1 MTSHKTEYKII
12 EGKTYSLFAG
22 TNSPQG
28 YYTTIAVIVD
38 ELLKH
43 TNSISAALNLVRK
56 ESSRS
61 GFIKSNISFPEKR
74 NLLPDF
80 EINRKPLYVYTTAA
94 KKHLKN
100 LPVLKF
106 WDRRLSTTERQYHL
120 YMIEIELTNRLNRE
134 AFKQSTW
141 KIALLPYCLR
151 EFDHECKSLQGDF
164 DVECRNCS
172 KTCFIG
178 RTSKLLRAC
187 KIEPYIWMGAGLKS
201 IKPLAQQNRKIP
213 AVLGIACIPELVAG
227 MRRCRKIGLPVIGL
241 PLNANRCI
249 RWMGNF
255 HENSVYIEKLE
266 EIIQ

>member
-1 MTSHKTEYKII
+1 MTGFKTEYKKV
-12 EGKTYSLFAG
+12 EGKTYNLFG
-22 TNSPQG
+22 ETQSPEG
-28 YYTTIAVIVD
+28 YYSTIANLTDIVL
-38 ELLKH
+38 ERTKNLEE
-43 TNSISAALNLVRK
+43 ALNLVHK

-61 GFIKSNISFPEKR
+61 GFFSSNLYPVPKR
-74 NLLPDF
+74 SLIQDF
-80 EINRKPLYVYTTAA
+80 EIARKPLYIYTTAT
-94 KKHLKN
+94 KNHLKE

-106 WDRRLSTTERQYHL
+106 WDRRFRTTERQYHL
-120 YMIEIELTNRLNRE
+120 YMIEIELTNRMFKE

-141 KIALLPYCLR
+141 KIALLPYCLK
-151 EFDHECKSLQGDF
+151 EFDHECKSTQGDF

-178 RTSKLLRAC
+178 RTSKLLRKY
-187 KIEPYIWMGAGLKS
+187 KIEPYIWMGTGLKS
-201 IKPLAQQNRKIP
+201 IKPLAHQKGEKP

-241 PLNANRCI
+241 PLNANRCV

-255 HENSVYIEKLE
+255 HKNSVYLEKLE